1 MTWTLTP
8 AMLEALD
15 VFARNHGRTWKYQLN
30 ERWADGACTGPHDH
44 LLRQV
49 RNQFGPNWLRRF
61 RFDNVKT
68 HSTHD

>member
-1 MTWTLTP
+1 MTWSLTP
-8 AMLEALD
+8 EMLEALE
-15 VFARNHGRTWKYQLN
+15 VYARNNGRTWKHALN
-30 ERWADGACTGPHDH
+30 EQWADGSDTGPHGE

-61 RFDNVKT
+61 QFNNVKT